1 MKKFLTL
8 LVVSL
13 MLSFSLTACSTE
25 PAEPFVLGSLVTVE
39 NGDVQGL
46 VQDGSIAWYGIPY
59 AAAPVDELRWSAPV
73 DAADWEGTLDAT
85 VPHAVAL
92 QLSGAEAVGTEDSLF
107 LDVYGQEGGSDNL
120 PVLVYLHG
128 GNNQTG
134 NTQEIPGFDL
144 VKKDNIV
151 FVSVNYRLGLLGFN
165 ALPAVVDEGETSNY
179 ALQDMAKALDWVKA
193 NIASFGGD
201 PENITIS
208 GFSAGGRDVMAMLIS
223 PLFEDKFDKAIVFS
237 GGMTLA
243 DEDMSAQKIAEAIA
257 PLAVED
263 GVAAD
268 TDAAVAFLLEDT
280 EETANYLYSVSGER
294 LAVLM
299 GNAGIRMS
307 VFPHLYTDG
316 VGLPEEGFDT
326 TVYNDVPVLML
337 TGDTEFTFFNVFDGS
352 YGKDEVTANYTEEEI
367 AAAKQF
373 ASIYGSDMYR
383 IFNAQL
389 SAEAMDEKYD
399 SNIYVA
405 QVNYAGLDSNY
416 MDPTLAGWGVYS
428 FHGIFVP
435 MLTSTHGYSGFFGDI
450 FTGEGYTA
458 MSDVFNE
465 YLTNFLATGDPNG
478 GELATWDAFTVDNTV
493 SMVFDSDETS
503 AIVELMDDTTSY
515 EAIMDAMD
523 ADTTIPEGL
532 KDFVIS
538 NVMNGRWFS
547 AALDERYGNAN
558 LWD

>member
-1 MKKFLTL
+1 MKKFISVVLITL
-8 LVVSL
+8 
-13 MLSFSLTACSTE
+13 MMTFSLTACS
-25 PAEPFVLGSLVTVE
+25 ADPFVLTDLVTVE

-46 VQDGSIAWYGIPY
+46 VQEGSIVWYGIPY
-59 AAAPVDELRWSAPV
+59 AAAPLGDLRWSAPE
-73 DAADWEGTLDAT
+73 DAADWEGVLDAT
-85 VPHAVAL
+85 TPNDPAI
-92 QLSGAEAVGTEDSLF
+92 QLASGAAVGSEDALY
-107 LDVYGQEGGSDNL
+107 LDVYAQEGGSDKK

-134 NTQEIPGFDL
+134 NTAEIPGFEL
-144 VKKDNIV
+144 VQTNDAV

-165 ALPAVVDEGETSNY
+165 TLPAIVDEGETSNF

-223 PLFEDKFDKAIVFS
+223 PLFVDKFDKAIVFS
-237 GGMTLA
+237 GGMTVA
-243 DEDMSAQKIAEAIA
+243 DVDLSSDKIAKAIA
-257 PLAVED
+257 PLAIED

-268 TDAAVAFLLEDT
+268 EATAIEFLLTDSQEVADYLYTIDAA
-280 EETANYLYSVSGER
+280 R

-337 TGDTEFTFFNVFDGS
+337 TGDTEFTFFNVFDGA
-352 YGKDEVTANYTEEEI
+352 YNAETVTTTYTAEEI
-367 AAAKQF
+367 AAAKLF
-373 ASIYGSDMYR
+373 ASVYGSDMYR

-389 SAEAMDEKYD
+389 SAEKMDENYD

-405 QVNYAGLDSNY
+405 QINYGGLDSATN
-416 MDPTLAGWGVYS
+416 DPVLTGAGVYS

-435 MLTSTHGYSGFFGDI
+435 MLSSVNNYVGFLGDI
-450 FTGEGYTA
+450 FSGTGYQSMATE
-458 MSDVFNE
+458 FNS
-465 YLTNFLATGDPNG
+465 YLSNFLATGDPNG
-478 GELATWDAFTVDNTV
+478 TELAAWDAFTVDNTV
-493 SMVFDSDETS
+493 SMVFDADES
-503 AIVELMDDTTSY
+503 GAIVELKDDTTSY
-515 EAIMDAMD
+515 ADIMDAMD
-523 ADTTIPEGL
+523 ADTSIPEDL

-547 AALDERYGNAN
+547 AELDVRYSNAN
-558 LWD
+558 LWE